1 MSFYFFLCVLSSF
14 SLRGVIYQWGSY
26 EDRRV
31 STNYYP
37 DDHGKHEASEG
48 FSPKDEDGQE
58 G

>member
-1 MSFYFFLCVLSSF
+1 MSFYLFLCVLSSF
-14 SLRGVIYQWGSY
+14 FFGRVIYQWGSY

-31 STNYYP
+31 SANYYP